1 MCRLCIDTRLLNFS
15 MRETSFSLD
24 KLIDVPSFGYK
35 KNSFMLKI
43 DDKSGYD
50 HVLLTKELTKYF

>member
-1 MCRLCIDTRLLNFS
+1 

-50 HVLLTKELTKYF
+50 HVLLTKELTKYFWI